1 MVGRNRS
8 AQKTNWRKSLAIV
21 ILLAGLGVLFYPQ
34 LHDLF
39 YRRQIADVKKDF
51 MQDKEPDG
59 NPAYDALY
67 ELLKAENERLFAT
80 GQNGLVDAFSYEQ
93 PAVDLSE
100 YGIRDNCIGFISIPC
115 IKIELPIYLGA
126 NTENMLKGSTHL
138 TQTSYPIGG
147 ENTNCVIAAHRG
159 RSVRQF
165 REIHKIAIGDEIT
178 ITNFRETLTYRA
190 AKIKIISPSDIAEIL
205 IQPDKDLVTLISC
218 HPLGANYQRYAVY
231 CERV

>member
-1 MVGRNRS
+1 
-8 AQKTNWRKSLAIV
+8 
-21 ILLAGLGVLFYPQ
+21 LLAGLGVLFYPQ

-51 MQDKEPDG
+51 MWDKTPG
-59 NPAYDALY
+59 NSSYDALY